1 MKYLKFFVCV
11 VVFSSIA
18 LNAKANMITSP
29 DLGPANTDPAV
40 GNVDLSRS
48 YSNATVGTSPGET
61 FEFLVSGA
69 NSGDD
74 ATVRFTN
81 IEVSAI
87 TPELSSLALLGTG
100 ILGTVGLTRKKFLKP

>member
-1 MKYLKFFVCV
+1 MKYLKFFVSV

-18 LNAKANMITSP
+18 LNAKANMLINP
-29 DLGPANTDPAV
+29 DFGPANADPAV
-40 GNVDLSRS
+40 GNVNLSKS
-48 YSNATVGTSPGET
+48 YPGATVGISPGET
-61 FEFLVSGA
+61 FEFLVSAA

-74 ATVRFTN
+74 ATARFKN

-100 ILGTVGLTRKKFLKP
+100 ILGTVGLTRKRFLKP